1 MNYVSKGQN
10 TDEMVDN
17 ARTSLEKMKILY
29 DPDSVTS
36 FEKIMNKI
44 YIERYGRATVLTSF

>member
-29 DPDSVTS
+29 DPDPVAS